1 MAQPLYQRI
10 LEDLRKRIQLG
21 ASLRADSAQSAA
33 AIAVAVAGAGGV
45 TGAGGEAAAAG
56 PDASLPAALRPGDRL
71 PTEIEL
77 SEAYQVSRNT
87 IREAIRRLTSQG
99 LVETRQGQGTFV
111 TRKIDPFVTYLSP
124 PTNPAN
130 AVASVDPQQATYLS
144 EVSERPRG
152 ATHTVPDVRMKVP
165 ELEVGNRL
173 RLEPDVQVVC
183 RHQMRYIDG
192 IPWSL
197 QTTFYPMELVTAGAT
212 SLLMAQDIKGGAVR
226 YLADTLDIRQE
237 GYRDWITA
245 RNPDKNEQ
253 EFFGIAHDATVFV
266 IFRTGFDQHK
276 RPMRVTVT
284 IFPADRNQFIVD
296 SGEVP
301 DPQYGPDVES
311 DSL

>member
-21 ASLRADSAQSAA
+21 ASLKPGSSQSAA
-33 AIAVAVAGAGGV
+33 AR
-45 TGAGGEAAAAG
+45 AGGETVKSG
-56 PDASLPAALRPGDRL
+56 LDGQLPAALRPGAQL

-77 SEAYQVSRNT
+77 SEAYEVSRNT

-124 PTNPAN
+124 PANPA
-130 AVASVDPQQATYLS
+130 AAPSVDPQQATYLS
-144 EVSERPRG
+144 EVSERPRQ
-152 ATHTVPDVRMKVP
+152 ATHSVPDVRMMVP
-165 ELEVGNRL
+165 GLEVANRL

-183 RHQMRYIDG
+183 RHQKRYIDE
-192 IPWSL
+192 IPWSM
-197 QTTFYPMELVTAGAT
+197 QTTYYPMEFVTAGAT
-212 SLLMAQDIKGGAVR
+212 SLLMAQDIKGGGVR
-226 YLADTLDIRQE
+226 YLADTFDIRQE

-266 IFRTGFDQHK
+266 IFRTGFDQHH

-301 DPQYGPDVES
+301 DPQYGPDTES